1 MTEAPYEPLKAVL
14 ARALEQAAHGKGKD
28 RHANGQPF
36 MDQPIMTIARMVGPG
51 FHIGQA
57 MKKAQEAN
65 TMAGRGH
72 AQNAVFELLGAV
84 NYLAAAILLIEERQ
98 S

>member
-1 MTEAPYEPLKAVL
+1 MTEPYEPLQRVL
-14 ARALEQAAHGKGKD
+14 SRALEQAAHGKGAD

-36 MDQPIMTIARMVGPG
+36 MEQPIMRNSRVAGLG
-51 FHIGQA
+51 FPTGQA
-57 MKKAQEAN
+57 LKKIEEAI

-72 AQNAVFELLGAV
+72 DPNAVFELLGAI
-84 NYLAAAILLIEERQ
+84 NYAAAAILLIEERQ